1 MTTYEIHLLLPDPDD
16 KGVRDFR
23 VSASYIDN
31 EPSLSAAQKAAI
43 RSLPAGGVWQGRA
56 IQVKRLAEA
65 GPSPTND

>member
-16 KGVRDFR
+16 KGIRDFR

-31 EPSLSAAQKAAI
+31 EPSLSVAQKAAI

-65 GPSPTND
+65 GPGPADA